1 MRARR
6 DADVIERL
14 RRLEGQVR
22 GIERMVRDD
31 RYCVDILIQLA
42 AVQGALHSLGYK
54 GATKVRVGK
63 LIELEM
69 EGENTNNMEAAVQE
83 MCQKLLSNPVIE
95 DFEVKILTP

>member
-42 AVQGALHSLGYK
+42 AVQGALQEVERILLRAHLQTCV
-54 GATKVRVGK
+54 AKVMKSGTAEQQERTIDEILSALHRV
-63 LIELEM
+63 ER
-69 EGENTNNMEAAVQE
+69 
-83 MCQKLLSNPVIE
+83 
-95 DFEVKILTP
+95 

>member
-31 RYCVDILIQLA
+31 RYCVDILTQLA
-42 AVQGALHSLGYK
+42 AVRGALQEVERILLRAHLQTCVANVMKSGTAEQQERTIDEILS
-54 GATKVRVGK
+54 ALHRV
-63 LIELEM
+63 ER
-69 EGENTNNMEAAVQE
+69 
-83 MCQKLLSNPVIE
+83 
-95 DFEVKILTP
+95 

>member
-42 AVQGALHSLGYK
+42 AVQGALQEVERILLRAHLQTCV
-54 GATKVRVGK
+54 AKVMKSGTAEQQERTIDEILSALSRV
-63 LIELEM
+63 ER
-69 EGENTNNMEAAVQE
+69 
-83 MCQKLLSNPVIE
+83 
-95 DFEVKILTP
+95 